1 VFWPVYDEYEAKVRG
16 VDDRLIRPIDDY
28 AAKYST
34 MTEPDAQQMLADKMK
49 VDRERMDLQQA

>member
-1 VFWPVYDEYEAKVRG
+1 LLTDPESRVLWPVYDEYEVKVRG

-34 MTEPDAQQMLADKMK
+34 MTPNPTHS
-49 VDRERMDLQQA
+49 RGSPIR